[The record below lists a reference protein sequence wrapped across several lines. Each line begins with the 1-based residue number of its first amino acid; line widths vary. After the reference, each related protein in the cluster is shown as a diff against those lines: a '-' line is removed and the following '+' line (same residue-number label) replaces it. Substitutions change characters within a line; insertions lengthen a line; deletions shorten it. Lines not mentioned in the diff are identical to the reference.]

1 MDILTRGTFANEPFA
16 AAAGKRLLVLIH
28 SFRGSPPHRTFLL
41 HLLPAMS
48 RSMKLFP
55 TLILSSV
62 FLTSANA
69 QEFKSLFNGKDL
81 SEWSGNTEL
90 WTVKDGAIY
99 GETTKN
105 KPTKGNTFLVW
116 QGGNVRDF
124 TFKTKVRFS
133 GNNSGVQYRSEHV
146 GDPNDFVVKG
156 YQADLHPKPE
166 FFGMLY
172 AEKWR
177 GIVAKRFQRVEV
189 GADGKPNVV
198 GEVGDKDQN
207 LVDNEWNELTIVAVG
222 NRQIHQVNGVT
233 TMDLTD
239 NHPDAKHEGILALQL
254 HAGAPMTVEFKDIQF
269 KPLKGKAAKTAIK
282 AAINNERKAAIP
294 DKPAPSKP
302 ALSKPT
308 LSKAEGAIKLPEG
321 FSVEKLYEV
330 PKEQQGSWVAMCF
343 DNRGRMIVGD
353 QYGGLYR
360 FSVPAAGKKLET
372 KDIEPLTYAPSARG
386 DGESRPNDKS
396 LLQIGG
402 AHGLLYAF
410 DSLYV
415 VVNERTE
422 VNENQGVFRLTDT
435 DGDDQFD
442 KMEHVLAL
450 SARGEHGPHSLLLSP
465 DKKQLYLVAGNSTP
479 LPKYDHSRVPELWDE
494 DQLYPSIQHFM
505 RGITAPRGHIGRM
518 DPDGKNYE
526 IIATGFRN
534 QFDAALNQNG
544 ELFTFDA
551 DMEWDLNTPWY
562 RPTRINHVID
572 GADYGWRTG
581 SGKFMDT
588 CTDTFGAAVD
598 VGLGSPTGVVFGYG
612 AKFPAKYQNALFACD
627 WSYGKLYA
635 IHLEPNGSTYTGTFE
650 EFASAQPLPLTDIRI
665 NPRDGAMYFATGGRR
680 VQSALFRVTYNGNE
694 STAAVKT
701 NTTGQK
707 ERDKRHSLEA
717 FVQRN
722 AAEAS
727 TEQLDDIWKNLGFSD
742 RGLRHAARVALE
754 KQPAKK
760 WSARIKSE
768 DNLWIKTA
776 AMIAWAR
783 VASSGESDEQATN
796 AARSIQQ
803 QLMKIDYA
811 SLGKQQLR
819 LDVLRALIL
828 SLTRGGQPSDDIRS
842 QLINWLDGI
851 YPAVSPQENRDL
863 SAIMQ
868 FLQAPSAVEKGMGLL
883 NEASGQEEQITYAM
897 HLRHLKGGWTPE
909 LRENYFQWFV
919 LAGGYHGGARLAN
932 YLTDCKKQAIASI
945 PKAEMTPALKAIV
958 NTPPKRNPQQFTI
971 EPRSFV
977 KDWAMDDFH
986 SAIAKGVPGER
997 DFKNGRKMFGAGSC
1011 YACHRFQGEG
1021 GAVGP
1026 DLTSSGGKFSAVDLL
1041 ETVVDPSK
1049 VISDQYSASQF
1060 LLDDGT
1066 LLVGRVMNLK
1076 ENEYWVNSDMMK
1088 PSTITKV
1095 KVDSIEAI
1103 RPSQVSMM
1111 PTGLLNTMSDKDV
1124 LDLLAY
1130 LISAGNPDHPLFKN

>member
-1 MDILTRGTFANEPFA
+1 
-16 AAAGKRLLVLIH
+16 
-28 SFRGSPPHRTFLL
+28 
-41 HLLPAMS
+41 
-48 RSMKLFP
+48 MKLLS
-55 TLILSSV
+55 TLILLS
-62 FLTSANA
+62 FALANADA
-69 QEFKSLFNGKDL
+69 QEFQTLFNGKDL
-81 SEWSGNTEL
+81 SGWTGNKQFWS
-90 WTVKDGAIY
+90 VKDGAIF
-99 GETTKN
+99 GQTTKDN
-105 KPTKGNTFLVW
+105 PTQGNTFLIW
-116 QGGNVRDF
+116 QGGDVGNF
-124 TFKTKVRFS
+124 IFKAKVRFS
-133 GNNSGVQYRSEHV
+133 GNNSGVQYRSEYV
-146 GDPNDFVVKG
+146 GDPKEFVVKG
-156 YQADLHPKPE
+156 YQADLHPNPE

-189 GADGKPNVV
+189 GPDGKPKVV
-198 GEVGDKDQN
+198 GEVGDKDQK
-207 LVDNEWNELTIVAVG
+207 LIDNEWNELTIIAVG
-222 NRQIHQVNGVT
+222 NRQIHQINGVT

-239 NHPDAKHEGILALQL
+239 NHPDAKREGILALQL
-254 HAGAPMTVEFKDIQF
+254 HAGAPMTVEFKDIQLR
-269 KPLKGKAAKTAIK
+269 KLKGKAAKKAINAAIK
-282 AAINNERKAAIP
+282 NNRKA
-294 DKPAPSKP
+294 KTSEQTSPSKP
-302 ALSKPT
+302 AF
-308 LSKAEGAIKLPEG
+308 SKAEGAIKLPDG

-330 PKEQQGSWVAMCF
+330 PKEQLGSWVAMCF
-343 DNRGRMIVGD
+343 DDQGRMIVGD

-360 FSVPAAGKKLET
+360 FSVPAAGETLDT

-386 DGESRPNDKS
+386 DGQTSVNQNS

-442 KMEHVLAL
+442 KMEHVLAV

-465 DKKQLYLVAGNSTP
+465 DKKHLYLVAGNATP
-479 LPKYDHSRVPELWDE
+479 LPEYDYSRVPELWGE

-505 RGITAPRGHIGRM
+505 RGVTAPRGHIGQM

-534 QFDAALNQNG
+534 QFDAAFNQDG
-544 ELFTFDA
+544 ELFTYDA

-612 AKFPAKYQNALFACD
+612 SKFPAKYQTALFACD

-635 IHLEPNGSTYTGTFE
+635 IHLDPHGSTYTGTFE
-650 EFASAQPLPLTDIRI
+650 EFASAQPLPLTDIQI
-665 NPRDGAMYFATGGRR
+665 NPQDGAMYFATGGRR
-680 VQSALFRVTYNGNE
+680 VQSGLFRVTYNGDE
-694 STAAVKT
+694 STAPVKT
-701 NTTGQK
+701 DTSGQ
-707 ERDKRHSLEA
+707 ENRNKRRELEA
-717 FVQRN
+717 FVQRD

-727 TEQLDDIWKNLGFSD
+727 AKQLDDIWKNLGSSD
-742 RGLRHAARVALE
+742 RGIRHAARVALE
-754 KQPAKK
+754 KQSAQK
-760 WSARIKSE
+760 WSHLIDSE

-783 VASSGESDEQATN
+783 VASAQQNPEQAQN
-796 AARSIQQ
+796 AAQLIQAELM
-803 QLMKIDYA
+803 QLDYA
-811 SLGKQQLR
+811 AIGELQLR
-819 LDVLRALIL
+819 LDVLRALTL
-828 SLTRGGQPSDDIRS
+828 SLTRGKMPSNDTRG
-842 QLINWLDGI
+842 QLILWLDQI
-851 YPAVSPQENRDL
+851 YPAMTPQENRDL

-868 FLQAPSAVEKGMGLL
+868 FLQAPSAVVKGMALL

-897 HLRHLKGGWTPE
+897 HLRHLQDGWTPE

-932 YLTDCKKQAIASI
+932 YLADCKKQAIASI

-958 NTPPKRNPQQFTI
+958 DTPPKRNPQQFTI

-977 KDWAMDDFH
+977 KEWSMADFH
-986 SAIAKGVPGER
+986 DKLAKGVPGKR
-997 DFKNGRKMFGAGSC
+997 DFKNGRQMFGAGSC

-1026 DLTSSGGKFSAVDLL
+1026 DLTSAGGKFSAMDLL

-1076 ENEYWVNSDMMK
+1076 ENEYWVNTDMMQ

-1095 KVDSIEAI
+1095 KVDTIEAI
-1103 RPSQVSMM
+1103 QPSQVSMM
-1111 PTGLLNTMSDKDV
+1111 PKGLLNTMTDKDV

-1130 LISAGNPDHPLFKN
+1130 LISAGNSDHPLFDQ